1 MVNEVGTVYWPFV
14 AALAVILMV
23 AHRARRQHTIPAVGD
38 ANGSNLLEDLKEG
51 SQRYSESCFQIATK
65 DIPTV
70 IVPLKCL
77 STIAYAPEEKLSL
90 GREVYERLM
99 GRYTKM
105 VKSDHLAEFVRAGLT
120 KNACKSVALLQE
132 EAERTVSSQIGHCP
146 DWKSVALFPTMIK
159 LVSLHISRSFIQS
172 PLSRNQE
179 WIDLTLDYAIS
190 TVTVAGKMSNTHW
203 ALRPFKGPFLPET
216 AEMSRQFKR
225 ASELLRPTLVARL
238 QQRDAVPNDLM
249 QWIISNYPDQKD
261 DLTLHTRL
269 QLEAVQAATYNLA
282 FQLVHFF
289 YDLLAHPEYL
299 QPLRDEII
307 SVSESCNGHWTP
319 AALSNLRKCDS
330 FLKESQR
337 LNPIG
342 IVSVSRFA
350 LSPFRL
356 PDGSTVPAGVSV
368 SAPSMMVN
376 LDDSLWTDATS
387 FDGYRF
393 EKLRTIKGNEQKFQY
408 ASTSASELNW
418 GYGTHACPGRHYASN
433 QIKLMIVSLLSRY
446 EFQSDHEQKDE
457 NAIFERP
464 PNVVDGVRIMPNPQA
479 MVMVRSLGN
488 FKQVLVV
495 GGGPAGSYA
504 AAALAREGVD
514 TVLLE
519 ADVFPRYHIGESML
533 PSIRHFL
540 RFIDLDS
547 KFDSYGFVNK
557 NGAAFKLNSKPE
569 AYTDFIAAGGPG
581 SHAWNVVRSEA
592 DHLMFKHAGEN
603 GAQVFDGVKVNNIEF
618 EQIDGLTVDP
628 SLAELGRPV
637 SATWSCKAT
646 GEKGSI
652 TFEYLIDAT
661 GRAGLVSTKYM
672 KNRRYNQGLKNVA
685 SWGYWSNAGS
695 YGVGTPRE
703 GDPYFEAIEDGSGW
717 VWLIPLHNGTTSIGV
732 VMNQAAATAKKRE
745 TGATTKDLYL
755 NTIKNTPGIWQLL
768 DKAELQSD
776 LKSASDWS
784 YNASS
789 YASPYLRIVGDAG
802 CFIDPFFSSG
812 VHLALA
818 SGLSAALTI
827 RAAQRGDCDEQA
839 AVSWHSKKVAEGYTR
854 FLLVVMSALKQISDR
869 EKPVLTDFDEDS
881 FNRAFDFFRPIIQG
895 TADVDKNLTQAEIA
909 QTIEFCVQAFQT
921 ASNDEQDA
929 VMTKVAAINSQN
941 GTEGAL
947 RELHAS
953 LSADERRTLTTIQA
967 RQIIRSEDQMNID
980 NFTIDV
986 IDGMVPRLERS
997 SLGLARFVPKAQ
1009 TSREDGLRATLGL
1022 PEKQKSIFSY

>member
-1 MVNEVGTVYWPFV
+1 MPPRYLRSISPSSV
-14 AALAVILMV
+14 
-23 AHRARRQHTIPAVGD
+23 TIITM
-38 ANGSNLLEDLKEG
+38 S
-51 SQRYSESCFQIATK
+51 
-65 DIPTV
+65 IPNRCT
-70 IVPLKCL
+70 
-77 STIAYAPEEKLSL
+77 
-90 GREVYERLM
+90 
-99 GRYTKM
+99 
-105 VKSDHLAEFVRAGLT
+105 
-120 KNACKSVALLQE
+120 
-132 EAERTVSSQIGHCP
+132 
-146 DWKSVALFPTMIK
+146 
-159 LVSLHISRSFIQS
+159 
-172 PLSRNQE
+172 
-179 WIDLTLDYAIS
+179 
-190 TVTVAGKMSNTHW
+190 
-203 ALRPFKGPFLPET
+203 
-216 AEMSRQFKR
+216 
-225 ASELLRPTLVARL
+225 
-238 QQRDAVPNDLM
+238 
-249 QWIISNYPDQKD
+249 
-261 DLTLHTRL
+261 
-269 QLEAVQAATYNLA
+269 
-282 FQLVHFF
+282 
-289 YDLLAHPEYL
+289 
-299 QPLRDEII
+299 
-307 SVSESCNGHWTP
+307 
-319 AALSNLRKCDS
+319 
-330 FLKESQR
+330 
-337 LNPIG
+337 
-342 IVSVSRFA
+342 
-350 LSPFRL
+350 
-356 PDGSTVPAGVSV
+356 
-368 SAPSMMVN
+368 
-376 LDDSLWTDATS
+376 
-387 FDGYRF
+387 
-393 EKLRTIKGNEQKFQY
+393 
-408 ASTSASELNW
+408 
-418 GYGTHACPGRHYASN
+418 
-433 QIKLMIVSLLSRY
+433 
-446 EFQSDHEQKDE
+446 
-457 NAIFERP
+457 
-464 PNVVDGVRIMPNPQA
+464 
-479 MVMVRSLGN
+479 
-488 FKQVLVV
+488 VLVV

-603 GAQVFDGVKVNNIEF
+603 GAQVFDGVKVNSIEF

-685 SWGYWSNAGS
+685 SWGYWSNASS

-755 NTIKNTPGIWQLL
+755 NTIKNTPGVWQLL

-921 ASNDEQDA
+921 ASTDEQDA

-986 IDGMVPRLERS
+986 IDGMVPRLERR